1 MDQIS
6 PKERMER
13 VLERKRVDRKPVICP
28 GGMMNAAIVEVMEAS
43 GYMFPEVHHDAEQM
57 SALAANVHELTGFEN
72 FGLPFCMTVE
82 AEVMGS
88 EIDFGNRSCEPKI
101 AKESFPSVDRVVFK
115 DIGGML
121 KDGRV
126 GVLTQAA
133 YRLKRKDPDVPVIGS
148 LTGPVSTAG
157 SIVDPMTFL
166 KELRKNPAG
175 AHRLLQYVTD
185 FLKAYA
191 LQLLDNG
198 ADIITIADPTAT
210 GEILGPKMFGEYAVP
225 YLNQVIDAVHA
236 SGHHA
241 ILHICGDLKR
251 VIPKI
256 PEFHA
261 DAISTDAMVNLRNLK
276 GEYPQ
281 LLTMGNISTFLLE
294 LGEAERIAQTTENLI
309 RSGIDILAPAC
320 GLSTTSPL
328 KNLQAFT
335 ETVRES
341 KGGPKNVQHRV

>member
-1 MDQIS
+1 MEQIS
-6 PKERMER
+6 PKERLQR
-13 VLERKRVDRKPVICP
+13 VLEKKTVDRRPVICP
-28 GGMMNAAIVEVMEAS
+28 GGMMNAAIVDVMKAS
-43 GYMFPEVHHDAEQM
+43 GYAFPEVHKDEEQM
-57 SALAANVHELTGFEN
+57 SRLSKSVHELTGFEN

-88 EIDFGNRSCEPKI
+88 EIDFGNLSCEPKI
-101 AKESFPSVDRVVFK
+101 AKERFPSVRQVEFRKTDA
-115 DIGGML
+115 ML

-133 YRLKRKDPDVPVIGS
+133 YRLKQTDPDVPVIGS
-148 LTGPVSTAG
+148 LTGPVSTSG

-166 KELRKNPAG
+166 KELRKDPQS
-175 AHRLLQYVTD
+175 AHRVMQYVTD

-198 ADIITIADPTAT
+198 ADLITIADPTAT
-210 GEILGPKMFGEYAVP
+210 GEILGPKMFREYAVP
-225 YLNQVIDAVHA
+225 YINQIIDAVHGT
-236 SGHHA
+236 GHHA

-251 VIPKI
+251 VLTEIPG
-256 PEFHA
+256 FHA

-294 LGEAERIAQTTENLI
+294 LGEPEKISSTAEHLV
-309 RSGIDILAPAC
+309 RSGIDIIAPAC

-328 KNLQAFT
+328 RNLQAFT
-335 ETVRES
+335 EAVRETACIS
-341 KGGPKNVQHRV
+341 